1 MGHVHA
7 PWTTLQPM
15 NLHLKVGTGSTPST
29 LVFRMVY
36 TSVDAVEGVPI
47 LPLLV
52 NRILFQTFVANLVA
66 TFVEYCDPKSLR
78 QRCR

>member
-1 MGHVHA
+1 
-7 PWTTLQPM
+7 M
-15 NLHLKVGTGSTPST
+15 NP
-29 LVFRMVY
+29 Y
-36 TSVDAVEGVPI
+36 

-52 NRILFQTFVANLVA
+52 NRILFQTFVGNLVA